1 MYLWVV
7 SCGQAMLDFET
18 LHEFLIE
25 LVAKLLPLVRGQ
37 DLWQAHA
44 HEDLKRNY
52 FSQYECIAVFKHKH
66 YFEINYSN

>member
-7 SCGQAMLDFET
+7 SCGQAMLDSET

>member
-7 SCGQAMLDFET
+7 SCGQAMLDSET

-25 LVAKLLPLVRGQ
+25 LVAKLLSLVRGQ

-44 HEDLKRNY
+44 HEDLKEIILVNMNVL
-52 FSQYECIAVFKHKH
+52 QYLN
-66 YFEINYSN
+66 INTTLK